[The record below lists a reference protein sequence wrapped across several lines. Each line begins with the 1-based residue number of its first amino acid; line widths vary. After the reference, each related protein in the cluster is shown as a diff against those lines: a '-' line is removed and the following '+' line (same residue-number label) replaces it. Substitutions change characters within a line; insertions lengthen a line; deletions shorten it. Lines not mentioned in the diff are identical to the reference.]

1 MTKEEKDKIIEEALS
16 LVLHAVNSGSSNYR
30 IAKDTNI
37 SEKTIGNYVNGHSR
51 PSFANAKILID
62 YFNSFEILVGSDN
75 IIPIKKPVF
84 DEESEQGQPILDIR
98 VCAGH
103 GIGLEGEENKVI
115 EWVNIPKFD
124 GCYGVTVYG
133 DSMYD
138 KFKSG
143 DVIFVRPI
151 MGRNDFDF
159 GQCYVLIT
167 NEDRYIKNIYQS
179 DRGDEYITMTSYNTE
194 LNPDGRR
201 KYPDRDIYIDDIKHL
216 YKVAGKLRRD
226 QL

>member
-1 MTKEEKDKIIEEALS
+1 MELNIKELREKFGKS
-16 LVLHAVNSGSSNYR
+16 QQAVSNDTGISRDR
-30 IAKDTNI
+30 IAKWETTSNKPKTEDYIKLKNYFETLAKENGNTDI
-37 SEKTIGNYVNGHSR
+37 SLKFLQAENN
-51 PSFANAKILID
+51 
-62 YFNSFEILVGSDN
+62 
-75 IIPIKKPVF
+75 
-84 DEESEQGQPILDIR
+84 GQPILDIR

-103 GIGLEGEENKVI
+103 GVGLEGEENKVI
-115 EWVNIPKFD
+115 EWVNIPKFE

-138 KFKSG
+138 RFKSG

-151 MGRNDFDF
+151 IGRNDFDF
-159 GQCYVLIT
+159 GQCYVLVT

-201 KYPDRDIYIDDIKHL
+201 KYPDRDIYVDDIKHL